1 MKIDYIIVG
10 QGLAGTLLA
19 YFLEQSGKSVVFVDN
34 GYKTAAT
41 KVAAGIFNP
50 ITGRRFVKSWMIDEL
65 FPFAKATYADLEQQL
80 GISIFYP
87 SNIVRALF
95 NHVEENQWLLRSDL
109 PENLPYVEEDSSYGN
124 YQGKVTAPFSHFEL
138 KNAGRADIFS
148 LVKAYR
154 KIYKE
159 KGQLL
164 EENFDYQQI
173 EFLEEKVRY
182 KNIKADKII
191 FCEGYVAC
199 NNPYFSYL
207 NYNPTKGEVLL
218 VRIRNASFDKIL
230 KHKLYI
236 VPFGDDLYWVGAT
249 NDWNEINDIPTEEN
263 RRYLENRLSSFL
275 GMPFEIIEHQ
285 AAVRPTV
292 KDRRP
297 FLGTH
302 PKHNNLA
309 IFNGLG
315 TKGASLGPYWA
326 REMVDYLVEGKELD
340 ILVDIKRMEDGYN
353 TNLNL

>member
-1 MKIDYIIVG
+1 MKTDYIIVG

-19 YFLEQSGKSVVFVDN
+19 YFLEKSGKSVVFVDN
-34 GYKTAAT
+34 GYKTSAS

-65 FPFAKATYADLEQQL
+65 FPFAKSTYADLERQL
-80 GISIFYP
+80 GIPIFYP
-87 SNIVRALF
+87 NNIIRALF

-109 PENLPYVEEDSSYGN
+109 PENLPYVEEGSSYGN
-124 YQGKVTAPFSHFEL
+124 YHNKIVKPFSHFEL

-154 KIYKE
+154 RIYEE

-164 EENFDYQQI
+164 EEDFDYQKI
-173 EFLEEKVRY
+173 EFRGEQAGY
-182 KNIKADKII
+182 KYIEASKII

-207 NYNPTKGEVLL
+207 NYKPTKGEVLL
-218 VRIRNASFDKIL
+218 VKIRNASFDKIL

-249 NDWNEINDIPTEEN
+249 NDWNEIDDVPTGKN

-275 GMPFEIIEHQ
+275 EIPFEIIEHQ

-297 FLGTH
+297 YLGVH
-302 PKHNNLA
+302 PKRQNLA

-326 REMVDYLVEGKELD
+326 REMAAFLIKGKELNA
-340 ILVDIKRMEDGYN
+340 LVDIKRICNNM
-353 TNLNL
+353 

>member
-1 MKIDYIIVG
+1 MKTNYIIVG
-10 QGLAGTLLA
+10 QGLGGTLLT

-41 KVAAGIFNP
+41 KAAAGIFNP
-50 ITGRRFVKSWMIDEL
+50 ITGRRFVKSWMTDDL
-65 FPFAKATYADLEQQL
+65 FPFAKATYADLEKQL
-80 GISIFYP
+80 GIPIFYP
-87 SNIVRALF
+87 SNIIRSLF

-109 PENLPYVEEDSSYGN
+109 PENLPYVEESSGYGH
-124 YQGKVTAPFSHFEL
+124 YQDKIIAPFSHFEL

-154 KIYKE
+154 KIYEE

-164 EENFDYQQI
+164 EEEFDYEQI

-182 KNIKADKII
+182 KNIEADKII
-191 FCEGYVAC
+191 FCEGYIAC

-249 NDWNEINDIPTEEN
+249 NDWNEIDDIPTEKN

-275 GMPFEIIEHQ
+275 EVPFEIIEHQ

-297 FLGTH
+297 FLGIH
-302 PKHNNLA
+302 PKHSNLA

-326 REMVDYLVEGKELD
+326 REMVDYLVAGKELD
-340 ILVDIKRMEDGYN
+340 TLVDIKRMESRFVQ
-353 TNLNL
+353 